1 MPTETPLATI
11 KRPAANFQ
19 SVAYGPNSTAGTLM
33 LTSQARS
40 TPAASSDI
48 VRMDAEIIFI
58 KMRQALDDMLREL
71 LVQVQQG
78 KARTME
84 QQKKRLLF
92 DLDSAFDDI
101 PLESCVAHPADEI
114 LARALQKAASNPAI
128 FQFIREFCLDFSRP
142 DLAASVLR
150 CLSRQPAPQNPAWRM
165 GLVRDSLAS
174 KSLDVRDAAVQAADS
189 WQDDGMVS
197 ILQSHQEPEPWLQE
211 YIDEIVAD
219 LKQ

>member
-11 KRPAANFQ
+11 KRPVANFQ
-19 SVAYGPNSTAGTLM
+19 SAAYGPNSTAGTLM
-33 LTSQARS
+33 LTSQTHT

-58 KMRQALDDMLREL
+58 KMRRALDDMLREL
-71 LVQVQQG
+71 LIQVQQE
-78 KARTME
+78 KTRTME
-84 QQKKRLLF
+84 QQKKRLHF
-92 DLDSAFDDI
+92 ELDSAFDNI

-114 LARALQKAASNPAI
+114 LAKALQKAANNPAI
-128 FQFIREFCLDFSRP
+128 FQFIREFCLDASRP

-150 CLSRQPAPQNPAWRM
+150 CLSRQPAPQAPAWRTR
-165 GLVRDSLAS
+165 LVRDSLAS

-189 WQDDGMVS
+189 WQDDGMAA

-211 YIDEIVAD
+211 YIDEIVAGM
-219 LKQ
+219 KQ